1 MPGIR
6 LRRIVLFLLALCI
19 GGPAS
24 AQSGNPPPADQAFS
38 LTANRPT
45 EGGLR
50 LDWRIPPGDYLYRD
64 KITLKTPGG
73 EAVAVTTPP
82 GQINDD
88 PTFRTTEVHHDH
100 FQAANA
106 ASDPPSTS

>member
-19 GGPAS
+19 GVPAS

-50 LDWRIPPGDYLYRD
+50 LDWRIAPGDYLYRD
-64 KITLKTPGG
+64 KLTVKTPGG
-73 EAVAVTTPP
+73 EAVPVPP
-82 GQINDD
+82 
-88 PTFRTTEVHHDH
+88 PPEHLTHP
-100 FQAANA
+100 
-106 ASDPPSTS
+106 PPSQPPHPIPTTSQ